1 MHKQVSSVLSAGN
14 SPGKLA
20 LYASIVQDKG
30 ANIRSIGGA
39 ESNGAG
45 AVAVL
50 FDDMS
55 DPEFAELVEVL
66 NASDFP
72 TVEIFTAE
80 AVLDDQP
87 GALAAATDAI
97 RDLDVATIL
106 VADSHNGKGLVTF
119 GFESEADAET
129 ARSAL
134 ANLGVGVPPHTLTA
148 AWAAHEEWDTSNP
161 NPAPDPANP

>member
-1 MHKQVSSVLSAGN
+1 MHKQVSSVLSAGG

-20 LYASIVQDKG
+20 LFTSIIQDKG

-39 ESNGAG
+39 ESGGAG

-50 FDDMS
+50 FDDMT
-55 DPEFAELVEVL
+55 DGEFAELVEVL

-72 TVEIFTAE
+72 TLEIFTAE
-80 AVLDDQP
+80 AVLDDQV
-87 GALAAATDAI
+87 GTLAAATDAI
-97 RDLDVATIL
+97 RELDVATIL
-106 VADSHNGKGLVTF
+106 VADTHLGKGLVTF
-119 GFESEADAET
+119 GFEKETDAET
-129 ARSAL
+129 ARTL
-134 ANLGVGVPPHTLTA
+134 LGNIGVGVPPHTLTA